1 MSQPTKNPCYVAGTV
16 TASGDTNTQEIKITR
31 GGGRTACVWSGSLLT
46 NAALTGAFGAVQSGG
61 QILLF
66 SGAGRLNTV
75 IPHAFLTSGQPVFF
89 YDAGAPTVSGVS
101 VSGQRLI
108 GIIPASFRAPLA
120 AASGNT
126 QTTVTWQDQIRLD
139 MPFSSGLC
147 AAAASGAP
155 GFTVSWTPEVSTAFT
170 NP

>member
-1 MSQPTKNPCYVAGTV
+1 MSQPTANPCYVAGT
-16 TASGDTNTQEIKITR
+16 TRASGSLQTGEVNITR

-66 SGAGRLNTV
+66 SGAGRLNNV
-75 IPHAFLTSGQPVFF
+75 IVHQLTSGETNPVWF
-89 YDAGAPTVSGVS
+89 YDAGAITVSGRS
-101 VSGQRLI
+101 VSGQRIIGTIPQLTGTLI
-108 GIIPASFRAPLA
+108 
-120 AASGNT
+120 SGNI
-126 QTTVTWQDQIRLD
+126 QAPIFQMKLDLD

-147 AAAASGAP
+147 VGAASGTP
-155 GFTVSWTPEVSTAFT
+155 GFTVSFTPEVSAAFP